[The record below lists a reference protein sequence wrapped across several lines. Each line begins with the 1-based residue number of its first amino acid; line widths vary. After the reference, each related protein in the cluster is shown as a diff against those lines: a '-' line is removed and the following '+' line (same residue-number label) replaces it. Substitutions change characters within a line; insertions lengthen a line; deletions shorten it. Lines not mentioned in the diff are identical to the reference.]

1 MIKSAVQDRVLAFL
15 GVGLLAML
23 TCASYYYALK
33 AEADFLHA
41 DTNAESP
48 DFIADNLTVTS
59 FETDGSAKSKTF
71 AKRAISYGDGRR
83 YADMPRYATLNPQAP
98 QTRARADKGTSTDG
112 GQSFFFEGNVVIT
125 READKEHA
133 AMRMTTP
140 NAWVYPDENR
150 MSTEAPV
157 KVVQGRDTITGVG
170 MRLDIVERTVQ
181 ILKDVHTVSQ
191 SVATK

>member
-1 MIKSAVQDRVLAFL
+1 MIKSAVQDRILAFL
-15 GVGLLAML
+15 GVGLLAAL
-23 TCASYYYALK
+23 TSASYYYALK
-33 AEADFLHA
+33 AEADFLRA

-48 DFIADNLTVTS
+48 DFIAGNLTVTS
-59 FETDGSAKSKTF
+59 FEADGSPKAKTF
-71 AKRAISYGDGRR
+71 AKRAVSYADGRMF
-83 YADMPRYATLNPQAP
+83 ADMPRYATISTLTP

-112 GQSFFFEGNVVIT
+112 GQSVFFDGNVVVT

-150 MSTEAPV
+150 MTTQAPV
-157 KVVQGRDTITGVG
+157 DMQQGNDTTTGIG